1 MPRTIWTGA
10 ISFGLVNVPIRLFTA
25 VQSKSLSFRQLSAD
39 DHSRVRQKRVSEA
52 SGEEVAY
59 KDIVKGYEVSPGQYV
74 VLTPEELDSVDPEA
88 SRTIDIED
96 FVSLEQ
102 IDPIHFDRP
111 YYLAPRD
118 EGAAKPYRLLAEAME
133 RSGRVAVARFV
144 MRSKQYLAAIR
155 AVDGVLVLST
165 MNYADEIVV
174 PADIEGLEVLDDVEV
189 KDRELAMA
197 EQLIESLTTD
207 FEPER
212 YEDEHRARVLELI
225 EAKAQGEE
233 IVTHAPAAEDG
244 EVVDLMAALEESIA
258 AAKQRQ
264 EAS

>member
-25 VQSKSLSFRQLSAD
+25 IRSKDIRFRQLAAE

-52 SGEEVAY
+52 TGEEVAY
-59 KDIVKGYEVSPGQYV
+59 SDIVKGYELSPGQYV
-74 VLTPEELDSVDPEA
+74 VLTPDELESLDPEA

-96 FVSLEQ
+96 FVQLDQ

-118 EGAAKPYRLLAEAME
+118 ESAAKPYRLLAEAME
-133 RSGRVAVARFV
+133 RSERVAVARFV
-144 MRSKQYLAAIR
+144 MRTKQYLAAIR
-155 AVDGVLVLST
+155 AVDGILLLST
-165 MNYADEIVV
+165 MNYADEIVS
-174 PADIEGLEVLDDVEV
+174 PSEIDGLEVLDGVEV
-189 KDRELAMA
+189 KDRELEMA

-207 FEPER
+207 FDPER
-212 YEDEHRARVLELI
+212 YEDEYRARVLEMI

-233 IVTHAPAAEDG
+233 IVAQAAPSDEG